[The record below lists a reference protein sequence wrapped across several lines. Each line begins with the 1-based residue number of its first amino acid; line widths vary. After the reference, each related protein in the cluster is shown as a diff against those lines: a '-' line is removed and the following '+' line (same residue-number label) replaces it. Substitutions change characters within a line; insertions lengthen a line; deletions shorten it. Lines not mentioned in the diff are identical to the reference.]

1 MKSMV
6 KKHGWE
12 SWLRSIVVDH
22 SLANSDPDKLI
33 KNPGTVSIFGV
44 TKRNDVKRLFIW

>member
-1 MKSMV
+1 V
-6 KKHGWE
+6 VEDHGGE
-12 SWLRSIVVDH
+12 SPPWDNS

-44 TKRNDVKRLFIW
+44 TKRNNVKRLFIW